1 MPSDLEG
8 ICAYAPSGNVIT
20 VIHQMRDRGLKE
32 PVTMQLITVAGVAE
46 GNASR
51 TIQALRF
58 LDLIDEEGYLTE
70 NFKALRNAPS
80 DEYPSVLGNILKQA
94 YSHVFMVLDP
104 ASASDEQLH
113 NAFRYY
119 EPRAQRQRMISL
131 FKGLCREAQ
140 LITGSSEAPRRTRSA
155 PASKSNTSPNN
166 GRKPPVTERPTPQGT
181 PDSTFVPSQSNLNTT
196 SGISQEYTL
205 LLNLLQQL
213 PKDVEKHWTSAKRE
227 RWIQAV
233 TASVDLLIEVDDEE
247 RH

>member
-1 MPSDLEG
+1 MH
-8 ICAYAPSGNVIT
+8 T
-20 VIHQMRDRGLKE
+20 HQAATYSLLFIRSRDRGLKE

-70 NFKALRNAPS
+70 NFKTLRNAPS
-80 DEYPSVLGNILKQA
+80 DEYPSVLGNILKQT

-104 ASASDEQLH
+104 ATANDEQLL

-131 FKGLCREAQ
+131 FKGLCREAG
-140 LITGSSEAPRRTRSA
+140 LITGSSEASRRTRST
-155 PASKSNTSPNN
+155 PASKSSASSSN
-166 GRKPPVTERPTPQGT
+166 GRKPLVTERPTPQVV
-181 PDSTFVPSQSNLNTT
+181 PDSMSVPLQTIPHSN

-213 PKDVEKHWTSAKRE
+213 PKDG
-227 RWIQAV
+227 
-233 TASVDLLIEVDDEE
+233 E
-247 RH
+247 RHGQVRSVRDGYKR

>member
-8 ICAYAPSGNVIT
+8 LCAYAPSGNVLT

-32 PVTMQLITVAGVAE
+32 PITMQLITTVGVAE

-70 NFKALRNAPS
+70 NFKALRNASS
-80 DEYPSVLGNILKQA
+80 DDYPTQLGNILKEA

-104 ASASDEQLH
+104 ATASDEQLQ

-140 LITGSSEAPRRTRSA
+140 LITGGSETARRTRSA
-155 PASKSNTSPNN
+155 TASKSNTSSSN
-166 GRKPPVTERPTPQGT
+166 GRKPLVTEHVTLQTVP
-181 PDSTFVPSQSNLNTT
+181 SSIVVPSQLDTHSD
-196 SGISQEYTL
+196 SGISQEYAL
-205 LLNLLQQL
+205 LVNLLQQL
-213 PKDVEKHWTSAKRE
+213 PKGEEKQWSSTRRE
-227 RWIQAV
+227 KWLQAV
-233 TASVDLLIEVDDEE
+233 TASVDLLIEVEDEE
-247 RH
+247 